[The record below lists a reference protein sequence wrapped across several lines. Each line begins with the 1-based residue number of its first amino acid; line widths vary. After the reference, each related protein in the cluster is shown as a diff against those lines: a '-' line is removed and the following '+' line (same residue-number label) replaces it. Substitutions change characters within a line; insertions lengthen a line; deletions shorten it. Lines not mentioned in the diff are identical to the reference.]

1 GPDKQR
7 GGLRLDSA
15 EGIRKGG
22 ELGPALLPGRPEE
35 SRLVNVI
42 RYKNDLKM
50 PPKGKLPGPVI
61 ADLAA
66 WVGMGAPWPGAVVK
80 APGAGVPGSPEK
92 AFTAEQR
99 NFWAFRP
106 RAAVRPPDVRDT
118 SWPRN
123 PGDQSILAK

>member
-1 GPDKQR
+1 ALPAQDGTAFFEKKVRPVLVQHCFPCHGPDKQR

-66 WVGMGAPWPGAVVK
+66 WVAMGAPWPGAVVK

-92 AFTAEQR
+92 AFTAE
-99 NFWAFRP
+99 
-106 RAAVRPPDVRDT
+106 
-118 SWPRN
+118 
-123 PGDQSILAK
+123 